1 MFCSYFFLPSNPSR
15 SSTPSYPSNCKSFF
29 KNAKTQHNN
38 KSPKQRK
45 PNQTKN
51 SKCKQIKA
59 QKKLWSLLYVGQL
72 RLNMRSALQWLIN
85 HVSSSKC
92 K

>member
-1 MFCSYFFLPSNPSR
+1 MFCSYFFLPSNSSR

-38 KSPKQRK
+38 KAPKQRK

-59 QKKLWSLLYVGQL
+59 QKKTVEFIICWSTAPEHEVC
-72 RLNMRSALQWLIN
+72 SAVVDKPRVLQQ
-85 HVSSSKC
+85 V
-92 K
+92 